1 MDNFAP
7 LDGRGWR
14 LQVHG
19 EVRPALADAARARGL
34 PLDAFPWTGD
44 AAGAGLRRDAA
55 YLLRPDGHVG
65 LADPDQDAG
74 RLAAYAARHGL
85 VFALAA

>member
-1 MDNFAP
+1 MAS
-7 LDGRGWR
+7 GWR

-19 EVRPALADAARARGL
+19 AVAPSLAAAAAAHGL
-34 PLDAFPWTGD
+34 PVDAFPWTA
-44 AAGAGLRRDAA
+44 AAGHAGLARDAA

-65 LADPDQDAG
+65 LADPRQDPG

-85 VFALAA
+85 AFAP